1 MKKEYS
7 WERKS
12 ICEAMWDQRERGAC
26 KKLKE
31 VRNGWNV
38 E

>member
-12 ICEAMWDQRERGAC
+12 ICETMWDRREHGAF
-26 KKLKE
+26 KNLKE